1 MVTPMVS
8 QKVLP
13 LKLDMHLYAELEAE
27 VMIQRKKRNRIIN
40 ESLSIY
46 FDIVDLNRALSH
58 VPHSPDD
65 IESLF
70 VKLRDHPNTEFIY
83 WHFNY
88 VPGDYLPYIESRRYD
103 IEHNPHI

>member
-1 MVTPMVS
+1 MVR
-8 QKVLP
+8 QKELP

-27 VMIQRKKRNRIIN
+27 VMIQMKKRNRIIN
-40 ESLSIY
+40 EALSIY

-70 VKLRDHPNTEFIY
+70 VKLRDYKNTEFIY
-83 WHFNY
+83 WHFSY
-88 VPGDYLPYIESRRYD
+88 DPGDFIQNALSSRYPF
-103 IEHNPHI
+103 EHYPLL